1 MPADQ
6 THPTDSVHLS
16 HDAVAAV
23 VADQQLVVVVVV
35 HCHLSHWY
43 SP

>member
-16 HDAVAAV
+16 PDVAVAV
-23 VADQQLVVVVVV
+23 VAAADQQLVVVV